1 MTTDIELLSK
11 KAGRQAALA
20 EAGLANLPQEA
31 DPSGRIEW
39 VRLRP
44 FFSGD
49 DILKI
54 CDEAVLRGYR
64 CISLPLPWA
73 AEAASFLLP
82 APVRVS
88 TAVAFPLG
96 TSPLEVKV
104 LETTSAMAL
113 KNVDINVVLPVY
125 RLAAGDKAGLRA
137 EMEKIR
143 EAAEGAVLSFYVETP
158 MLDDESIISAV
169 RSAEMA
175 RQTCHRE
182 RFFRFPAYG
191 SGPAAGSPLRTGWK
205 SAQPWNPRQKEPGCF
220 PFSSPQEPGASLRKT
235 LPLCWGFRRLK
246 RSNLL
251 FSPFRSARFPG
262 TVPASPEGKNAVP
275 CSRKHVRYPSEGA
288 GGYEF
293 PRNVPD

>member
-175 RQTCHRE
+175 RADRVIGGTG
-182 RFFRFPAYG
+182 FFGFPAIREVALLRCAAPDWMEVG
-191 SGPAAGSPLRTGWK
+191 TTVESTAKGARLLPFLVAAGAGSILAENPHLLLGF
-205 SAQPWNPRQKEPGCF
+205 SAEEK
-220 PFSSPQEPGASLRKT
+220 
-235 LPLCWGFRRLK
+235 
-246 RSNLL
+246 
-251 FSPFRSARFPG
+251 
-262 TVPASPEGKNAVP
+262 
-275 CSRKHVRYPSEGA
+275 
-288 GGYEF
+288 
-293 PRNVPD
+293 D